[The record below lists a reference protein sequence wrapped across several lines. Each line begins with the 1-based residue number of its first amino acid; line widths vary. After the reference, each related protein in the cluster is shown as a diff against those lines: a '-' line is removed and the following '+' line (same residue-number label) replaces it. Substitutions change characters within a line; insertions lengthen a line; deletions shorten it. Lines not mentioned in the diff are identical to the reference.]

1 MTRKKKT
8 GHASEQERADVLARW
23 QDWLDPARLVFFDE
37 TWTKTN
43 MMRTH
48 GRAPR
53 GQRLRMGRPHGHWK
67 ISTFVAGLM
76 LNGMIGPFVLDG
88 PSNLATFETCVEKVL
103 VPEPDS
109 GDIVI
114 MDNLSSHKGPG
125 VRQSIEAA
133 GAEIRFLQR

>member
-1 MTRKKKT
+1 M
-8 GHASEQERADVLARW
+8 V
-23 QDWLDPARLVFFDE
+23 FDE

-43 MMRTH
+43 MMCTH

-53 GQRLRMGRPHGHWK
+53 GQRLRMGPPHGRWK
-67 ISTFVAGLM
+67 ISTFVAGLT

-88 PSNLATFETCVEKVL
+88 PSNRAAFETCVENVL
-103 VPEPDS
+103 EPDS

-114 MDNLSSHKGPG
+114 MDNLSSHNGPG
-125 VRQSIEAA
+125 TRQSTAAA